1 MAAGEE
7 RALLGQ
13 AGWYREVSASR
24 FVPGGRRL
32 FFCFQQLGYREATI
46 MLERLKGLKDNALAA
61 LARVEDQATLEA
73 WRTEYLGKR
82 SFITA
87 TLKGVG
93 QLPPEER
100 PLVGKSANE
109 VRLALDAALA
119 QASERVTALEQE
131 RAASAGRVDV
141 TLPGRPIALGRLHPI
156 TQILYEIYGIFA
168 EMGFQVYDAP
178 DVETDVM
185 NFQMLNIP
193 PDHPARDMWS
203 TFYTTREGILLRTH
217 TSPGQVRA
225 MREFCPE
232 PVRVILPGRCYRY
245 EAVTAR
251 SESMFYQVEGL
262 AVGRDITMADL
273 KGVLTDFARRLY
285 GGGRQVRFRCSYF
298 PFTEP
303 SMEVDVSCALCNGA
317 GCRICKHTGWVEIS
331 GAGMVHPQV
340 LRNGGYDPEEFTGF
354 AFGMGP
360 DRIAML
366 RYGIDDIRYFYS
378 DDLRFLAQF

>member
-1 MAAGEE
+1 MLQQLSDIRE
-7 RALLGQ
+7 RA
-13 AGWYREVSASR
+13 
-24 FVPGGRRL
+24 
-32 FFCFQQLGYREATI
+32 
-46 MLERLKGLKDNALAA
+46 MAA
-61 LARVEDQATLEA
+61 LASVDSLTALDA
-73 WRTEYLGKR
+73 WRTEYLGKK
-82 SFITA
+82 SFVTTA
-87 TLKGVG
+87 LKSIG

-100 PLVGKSANE
+100 PVVGKAAHE
-109 VRLALDAALA
+109 LRLALEAALEEA
-119 QASERVTALEQE
+119 RLRVLALEQE
-131 RAASAGRVDV
+131 RAARAERVDV
-141 TLPGRPIALGRLHPI
+141 TLPGRPATIGRLHPI

-178 DVETDVM
+178 EVETDEF
-185 NFQMLNIP
+185 NFQLLNLP

-203 TFYTTREGILLRTH
+203 TFYTTRDGILLRTH
-217 TSPGQVRA
+217 TSPGQIRA
-225 MREFCPE
+225 MRQFCPD
-232 PVRVILPGRCYRY
+232 PIRVILPGRVYRY

-251 SESMFYQVEGL
+251 SESMFHQVEGL
-262 AVGRDITMADL
+262 AVGHHITMADL

-285 GGGRQVRFRCSYF
+285 GEDRQVRFRCSYF

-317 GCRICKHTGWVEIS
+317 GCRVCKHTGWVEIA